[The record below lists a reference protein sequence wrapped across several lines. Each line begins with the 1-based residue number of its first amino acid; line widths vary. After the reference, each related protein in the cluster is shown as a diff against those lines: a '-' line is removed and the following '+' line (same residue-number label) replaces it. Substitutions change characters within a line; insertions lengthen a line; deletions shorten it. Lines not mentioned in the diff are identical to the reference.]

1 MLYDTA
7 LMSSPRRFNVTRMIF
22 WVAVLYA
29 FVMAVIPHPPEIPGV
44 SNDKVQH
51 IIAFLVLGTLASFA
65 YSAVR
70 PAYLGAGLSLFG
82 ALIEVIQ
89 LIPALHRDGD
99 PVDWV
104 ADTAAAGLVIILLHY
119 LRSRST
125 REVDRHG

>member
-1 MLYDTA
+1 MTI
-7 LMSSPRRFNVTRMIF
+7 PRRAAILRIVF
-22 WVAVLYA
+22 WAAVAYA
-29 FVMAVIPHPPEIPGV
+29 FVMAVIPHPPEMPGV

-65 YSAVR
+65 YPQVR
-70 PAYLGAGLSLFG
+70 PVYLGASLSLFG
-82 ALIEVIQ
+82 ALIEVVQ

-99 PVDWV
+99 PVDWI

-125 REVDRHG
+125 REVDRQG